1 MNIYRLELKRTR
13 KSTLLWILS
22 LCAGTAFLFWM
33 YPAFADNTVALNEI
47 LKNYPEA
54 LQVSFGLS
62 GGQIGSIPGFY
73 SFIVTFLILC
83 GAVQAT
89 SLGITALSGET
100 AGKTADFLLTKPL
113 PRHRVITAKLLAA
126 LTDVVLTSAAF
137 VGSAVVMA
145 IAVRTSEFDWT
156 PFMLMSLAFLW
167 VQVIFV
173 ALGLL
178 TGAVAIRIRSVLP
191 VSLSMVFG
199 FFIVGMAAA
208 TLEVRDLY
216 YLSPFKY
223 FDTTEILRGN
233 GYHGSFVLTAI
244 LVTGLS
250 ILLAYLVY
258 IRRDIHS
265 A

>member
-13 KSTLLWILS
+13 KNTLLWMIS
-22 LCAGTAFLFWM
+22 LCAATAFLFWM
-33 YPAFADNTVALNEI
+33 YPAFAANAVAINDMLQ
-47 LKNYPEA
+47 NYPEA
-54 LQVSFGLS
+54 FQTSFGFT
-62 GGQIGSIPGFY
+62 GDQMGTVPGFY

-83 GAVQAT
+83 GAVQAA

-145 IAVRTSEFDWT
+145 IAVSTSEFDWT
-156 PFMLMSLAFLW
+156 PFVLMSLAFLW

-178 TGAVAIRIRSVLP
+178 TGAVVLKIRSVLP

-199 FFIVGMAAA
+199 LFIVGMVAA

-223 FDTTEILRGN
+223 FDTTEILRTN
-233 GYHGSFVLTAI
+233 AYQGSFVVTAL
-244 LVTGLS
+244 LVTGIS
-250 ILLAYLVY
+250 ILLSYLVY
-258 IRRDIHS
+258 IRRDIH
-265 A
+265 AA